1 MIKTLYVFKVTD
13 IIKKNLPTNLIYLH
27 HHKFKPPDFL
37 RLASQHQ
44 GLSVPRFSDGLE
56 NIFFRRKSFCPQ
68 GVCDSTSCLRQ
79 TAWRREGSIT
89 SPTAPPLKWCRINK
103 WRHINKQCRVTN
115 RRYITNARP
124 VTGGCLVS
132 IGRRVTKRCY
142 QTAPSPC
149 GATSPMAAVFP
160 LATESRNGVTKRR
173 HQTTSRH
180 VRPPCH

>member
-1 MIKTLYVFKVTD
+1 MSERHQVKLVKIEIFRVSPASPVNLSPASPKPVT
-13 IIKKNLPTNLIYLH
+13 
-27 HHKFKPPDFL
+27 
-37 RLASQHQ
+37 
-44 GLSVPRFSDGLE
+44 
-56 NIFFRRKSFCPQ
+56 Q

-103 WRHINKQCRVTN
+103 WRHINKQCLVTN

-132 IGRRVTKRCY
+132 IGRRITKRCY

-173 HQTTSRH
+173 YQTTSRH